1 RGAGDLQPHLPDRAD
16 ADRRLHL
23 VPGAGHGAHRGAA
36 PPGAPLRPRPRAP
49 DRRTAPG
56 RCEPRGGG
64 PVTGNALTAAAGK
77 AAAATGTARAAA
89 AGKAAAATGT
99 APVLRLDEVG
109 QEFGGHAA
117 LDGVCLE
124 VAEGEVVVVV
134 GPSGS
139 GKSTLVRCVHQLE
152 DIDAGAIYLDG

>member
-1 RGAGDLQPHLPDRAD
+1 PICDVRPAARGAGDLHPHLPDRAE

-77 AAAATGTARAAA
+77 AAAATGTA
-89 AGKAAAATGT
+89 
-99 APVLRLDEVG
+99 PVLRLHEVRK
-109 QEFGGHAA
+109 EFGGHAA
-117 LDGVCLE
+117 LDGVSLE

-139 GKSTLVRCVHQLE
+139 GKSTLVRCVH
-152 DIDAGAIYLDG
+152 